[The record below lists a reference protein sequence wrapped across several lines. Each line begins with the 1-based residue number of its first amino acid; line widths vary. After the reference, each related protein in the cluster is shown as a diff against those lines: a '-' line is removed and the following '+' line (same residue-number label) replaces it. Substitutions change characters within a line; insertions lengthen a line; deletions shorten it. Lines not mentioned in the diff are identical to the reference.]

1 MSKKSKSAETDYE
14 IGYRKPPKATQ
25 FKKGKSGN
33 PKGRP
38 KESVRFGSLLE
49 EALNEKVELR
59 DGDRV
64 KRMTM
69 AEVMIRNLLA
79 RCAKN
84 DQRACSAVFR
94 FMKEMGLLR
103 PPEQEPR
110 QGRMVAFPIPMP
122 SPLLQALADEYEYPT
137 DHTAPDYLDMD
148 R

>member
-1 MSKKSKSAETDYE
+1 MSRKSKSAEADYE
-14 IGYRKPPKATQ
+14 VGYCKPPKATQ

-38 KESVRFGSLLE
+38 KESFRLASLLE

-59 DGDRV
+59 DGDQV

-69 AEVMIRNLLA
+69 GEVMIRNLLA

-84 DQRACSAVFR
+84 DQRAWSAVLR
-94 FMKEMGLLR
+94 LMKETGQLR

-110 QGRMVAFPIPMP
+110 QARMVAFPIPMP

-137 DHTAPDYLDMD
+137 DHTAPDYLDMN